1 MNTVREAA
9 YRIDP
14 ALWMREVLGITPHDW
29 QKAFLRAGE
38 AHPLLF

>member
-14 ALWMREVLGITPHDW
+14 ALWMQEVLGITPHDW
-29 QKAFLRAGE
+29 QRAFLRTDE
-38 AHPLLF
+38 VHP